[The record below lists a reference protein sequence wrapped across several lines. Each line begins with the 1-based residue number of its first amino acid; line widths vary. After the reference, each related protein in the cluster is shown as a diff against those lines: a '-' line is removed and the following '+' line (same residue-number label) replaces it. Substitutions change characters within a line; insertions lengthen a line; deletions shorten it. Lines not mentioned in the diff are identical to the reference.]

1 MSDFVS
7 YLYELSQTQ
16 PRDSRYNAFAE
27 ALKAFDNGIVPM
39 FVFSDEDMAYSREH
53 GDLPEHAQPEALVI
67 KFAALSSRTGGQ
79 FGPPWYIVKK
89 LREVADRLEEAGLQ
103 EFERWLEHERL
114 EGVGLE
120 RLERT
125 LPDAEARLEAIRGV
139 MQAYDALHGEGM
151 AEPGSYGYNS
161 SVAHIVKQCID
172 LGVNLPVCEDEMQ
185 YEAMVQRL
193 PELLHDEIH
202 RTEARIHRT
211 REQMAQA
218 GGDPDGFG
226 GGGDGDEAAE
236 EPLIE

>member
-1 MSDFVS
+1 MSDFIT

-16 PRDSRYNAFAE
+16 PRDSRYTAFAE

-39 FVFSDEDMAYSREH
+39 FVFSDEDMAHSREH

-79 FGPPWYIVKK
+79 FGPPWYIVQK

-125 LPDAEARLEAIRGV
+125 LPDAEKRLEAVRAI
-139 MQAYDALHGEGM
+139 MDDFDQLHADDRVPT
-151 AEPGSYGYNS
+151 AEEVS
-161 SVAHIVKQCID
+161 AIVHRCID
-172 LGVNLPVCEDEMQ
+172 LGVNLPVCEDQMQ

-193 PELLHDEIH
+193 PELLHDEVH
-202 RTEARIHRT
+202 RTEARIQRT

-218 GGDPDGFG
+218 GGDPDGFSG
-226 GGGDGDEAAE
+226 EAPAE